1 MTRDNLYD
9 DILNNFDAFCDQ
21 FEAAAA
27 QRFTGQDDDSRNPI
41 DDARV
46 QRATPKAAR
55 EIRETGIEGEG
66 FRKPPVDVQA
76 APLPELHED
85 L

>member
-1 MTRDNLYD
+1 MTKDNFYE

-27 QRFTGQDDDSRNPI
+27 QRFTGQDDDSRKPI
-41 DDARV
+41 DDERV
-46 QRATPKAAR
+46 QRATPTAAR
-55 EIRETGIEGEG
+55 EVRATGIEGEG
-66 FRKPPVDVQA
+66 FRKPPIDVQA
-76 APLPELHED
+76 ASLPKLPED